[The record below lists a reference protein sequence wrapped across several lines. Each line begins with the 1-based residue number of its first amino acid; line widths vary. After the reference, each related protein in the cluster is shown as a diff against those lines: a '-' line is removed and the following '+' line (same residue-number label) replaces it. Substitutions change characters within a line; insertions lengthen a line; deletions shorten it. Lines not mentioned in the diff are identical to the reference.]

1 MDIPTLDAL
10 RLSAAIAAREV
21 SCVEVMEAALARIAD
36 VNPALNALV
45 SLRDPDILMTEARR
59 ADAELDRGTL
69 RGWMHG
75 FPHAVKDLAN
85 VKGLVTTMG
94 SPVFK
99 DTVAQADDIFV
110 ERIRAAGAI
119 FIGKTNTPEFG
130 LGSNTYNPVFGVTR
144 NVLDPTRTA
153 GGSSGGAAVALAAG
167 MVPVADGSDMMGS
180 LRNPA
185 AWNGV
190 IGFRPSMG
198 RIPDGNAADLFAGS
212 LATIGPMGRT
222 VADTAQLFATMAG
235 YDSRA
240 PLSTAGD
247 PAVFAPPLGRDMVGL
262 RIGWLGDLDGYLAME
277 EGVLAL
283 CETAL
288 GTLRDLGCTVSE
300 ARLDFPPEALW
311 ETWLTLRKVIVAE
324 LLAPLYTNESTRASM
339 KPEAVWEVENGLRV
353 TAAEIAKARAGR
365 SAWYRALRGLF
376 GRFDLL
382 VLPSAQVFPFDAD
395 IHWPKEIVGR
405 TMDTYHRWMEVVIP
419 GTLGGGPVI
428 NVPAGV
434 NADGLAMGMQL
445 MGPMNA
451 DRLVLDSAYAYGQ
464 ARIGS
469 EQC

>member
-59 ADAELDRGTL
+59 ADAELDRGTP

-240 PLSTAGD
+240 PLSTAED
-247 PAVFAPPLGRDMVGL
+247 PAVFTPPLGRDMVGL

-277 EGVLAL
+277 EGVLTL

-288 GTLRDLGCTVSE
+288 GTLRDLGCTV
-300 ARLDFPPEALW
+300 AR
-311 ETWLTLRKVIVAE
+311 R
-324 LLAPLYTNESTRASM
+324 
-339 KPEAVWEVENGLRV
+339 GLISHR
-353 TAAEIAKARAGR
+353 RRFGR
-365 SAWYRALRGLF
+365 S
-376 GRFDLL
+376 
-382 VLPSAQVFPFDAD
+382 
-395 IHWPKEIVGR
+395 
-405 TMDTYHRWMEVVIP
+405 
-419 GTLGGGPVI
+419 
-428 NVPAGV
+428 
-434 NADGLAMGMQL
+434 
-445 MGPMNA
+445 
-451 DRLVLDSAYAYGQ
+451 
-464 ARIGS
+464 GS
-469 EQC
+469 PCVK